1 MKIYWKVD
9 TKEYKK
15 ILSNFQYKGTP
26 FNKELYNY
34 LTNYIDGIVKRRNF
48 IYIEFDSKK
57 DNLWNTYWIWNF
69 EPFNSFFGGLANI
82 KEIRKQKLE
91 KLQES

>member
-15 ILSNFQYKGTP
+15 ILLNFQYKGIS

-34 LTNYIDGIVKRRNF
+34 LTKNIGGIVEKENF
-48 IYIEFDSKK
+48 IYIEFDSKC
-57 DNLWNTYWIWNF
+57 DNYWGTYWVWNF
-69 EPFNSFFGGLANI
+69 KPFNSFFGGLANI
-82 KEIRKQKLE
+82 REIRK
-91 KLQES
+91 